1 MSSPIILYLSPN
13 QIISKIL
20 CWVSEIRKIKYQ
32 KNIVNSIKDMEEI
45 KERNKEGKLP
55 ILKHGDLLIKNESS
69 ILQYL
74 LNYGIDNSNWIDI
87 KHFNNEPVLS
97 ARINDSISYFNSVLN
112 PIIKEFIID
121 KNNSHLTG
129 LRNEKL
135 GEKLK
140 GILEE
145 LNTTKRNTKFFINNN
160 ISIIDLLY
168 MSSIYLI
175 ETDPLMESLQE
186 SSLFGWY
193 RVCKKIIN
201 NTWDTQELCD
211 EDYELDVEEEGFVV
225 AEIIME
231 AVKENR
237 PDIVEKLA
245 KEGYNINMP
254 LAVIEAVNRNNL
266 FILKVMRDNDCY
278 LKWPMAISQA
288 MRLSKP
294 EDILAI
300 LIDPNK
306 SKEELIKEAKQIL
319 HDENEKM
326 KEVLGPEYEEY
337 KKKQEANKPQYEQV
351 RNNTIMEGVHVTSK
365 FVFFN
370 SSKAPYSIDFL
381 RAFKVEDIVYKSI
394 LEYLLCEKANFYK
407 KDELYNSI
415 KNSNDTNEQIELGN
429 TLESSK
435 EWLEKEDQLLFNAN
449 KEKFTQHKDLQHVL
463 LQVSDKELVK
473 TGKGETYWGI
483 GLDTMDLNSQK
494 KDAWIGNN
502 KLGVNLMKVRED
514 LLSS

>member
-1 MSSPIILYLSPN
+1 
-13 QIISKIL
+13 
-20 CWVSEIRKIKYQ
+20 
-32 KNIVNSIKDMEEI
+32 
-45 KERNKEGKLP
+45 
-55 ILKHGDLLIKNESS
+55 
-69 ILQYL
+69 
-74 LNYGIDNSNWIDI
+74 
-87 KHFNNEPVLS
+87 
-97 ARINDSISYFNSVLN
+97 
-112 PIIKEFIID
+112 
-121 KNNSHLTG
+121 
-129 LRNEKL
+129 
-135 GEKLK
+135 
-140 GILEE
+140 
-145 LNTTKRNTKFFINNN
+145 
-160 ISIIDLLY
+160 

-365 FVFFN
+365 YVFFN

-463 LQVSDKELVK
+463 LQVKDKELVK
-473 TGKGETYWGI
+473 TGKGDTYWGI

-494 KDAWIGNN
+494 KDAWLGKN

-514 LLSS
+514 LLSK